1 VTEAATRPRG
11 RAWWKYLLMV
21 AGAGLLCLLAGLWYI
36 TTDSFQNLVRR
47 RMIAE
52 VERITGGR
60 VEIGSIH
67 TVPFRAQVE
76 VRDITVHGREAATEV
91 PLAHVERLVA
101 RVKII
106 SILRSEFGF
115 HEVTLDHPVIHVGFY
130 PDGSTNVPGP
140 SVVRA
145 SQVSTVERLFAL
157 SINNF
162 YVRHG
167 ELLWDDKTL
176 PLEFAANDAALQMEY
191 SFLRGRYESR
201 LLLGKVDAKYDG
213 FRPFAWMTDVKFTL
227 ASSFAEIDAMK
238 LTSGRSHVELR
249 GLISDFR
256 HPQISA
262 TYSAHVDIAEVASI
276 TRRHDFREGVVEF
289 QGHGKWTLEEF
300 SAAGAL
306 EARDFGWQDDRILL
320 KKASVTSDYT
330 VTDQQIKLTK
340 LQGKTLG
347 GSFVGDAQVDNWLN
361 SIPAPPPS
369 KSNQVPKKKPG
380 PEMAIIT
387 AGRPSG
393 KGPREKLPGV
403 QVAQLH
409 LRVRDISAMEL
420 AAALKTVG
428 PYLKDAHLAGLAG
441 GLVEASWRGSLD
453 MAGVE
458 FAADVVPPAKLAKGE
473 IPLTA
478 HATGAYHWANDE
490 LEFSQFTASTPASH
504 GQASGILSS
513 ASNFHFSVATSNFEE
528 VRSIVTAL
536 EGRPLPFRVSGTTT
550 FNGVV
555 GGNLDLPLVTGTLLV
570 QDFEVTLP
578 ATQLTAQRE
587 VHWDALSTWVQFSS
601 RSLTLREGSLRSG
614 DTTAIFDAIASLR
627 DGDLKEDSPFTAH
640 VNLHGVEVASSQELV
655 GVDYP
660 TTGVADVV
668 LQLSGTRDNPHAQ
681 GQVHVR
687 NGSAWGQSI
696 AQFDADVQ
704 VAGGE
709 TALSNIQLLHMQQP
723 NDDAKIQGSVAYNA
737 SLHSFR
743 LDLTGTNFDL
753 TRIPQIQQKGL
764 LVEGRGNFTLQGSG
778 TTESPVLNGRVQV
791 SGLTLDHELAG
802 AVDLQAVSQGNELH
816 LSGQS
821 EFGKGMLH
829 VDGGIQMHG
838 DYATALSFQMDNVDL
853 DAFLRTYL
861 KGQLTGHSAVSGT
874 VAVQGPLRDPRQW
887 TMNGNLSSIE
897 MDVEYAKLHNADPVR
912 FSYAK
917 QTLHIDQL
925 HLAGE
930 GTDFTA
936 HGSVQFAGSRDVD
949 VTVNGKV
956 DLKLLNTVDP
966 DFTGSG
972 LLAMDM
978 NVGGTLSDPLPQGH
992 LQVSNGAVAYSGLPS
1007 GLSELNGSF
1016 VFTRDRLHIEKLTA
1030 RTGGGTID
1038 LKGDA
1043 THYNQQ
1049 LSFDVT
1055 ATGKEVRL
1063 RYPPGVSSTANA
1075 ELHFVGTPSASTLTG
1090 EIMVTKLAV
1099 TPNFDFSS
1107 YLENSARNA
1116 ALTNANSPLYGVKL
1130 DVHVQTA
1137 PELQMKTAVARLSG
1151 DADFRLRGSMARP
1164 AVLGRVDIL
1173 EGDATFNGTKFR
1185 LERGD
1190 ITFANPVA
1198 IEPQVNLEAST
1209 HVRNYD
1215 LDIMVTGTP
1224 ERLAVN
1230 YRSEPPLPKSDII
1243 ALLALGRTGQESERL
1258 QEQSG
1263 DAVYNDE
1270 ASALIISQAMN
1281 STVSGRMQK
1290 LFGASRIKIDP
1301 QGLTTETNPT
1311 ARGPQVTI
1319 EQQFANNVSLT
1330 YSTNVSQSNQQII
1343 QAEYYFT
1350 RNISVVGTRDQ
1361 NGVVSFDLRIRRR
1374 K

>member
-1 VTEAATRPRG
+1 MA
-11 RAWWKYLLMV
+11 

-67 TVPFRAQVE
+67 TVPFHAQVE
-76 VRDITVHGREAATEV
+76 VRDITVHGREAAGEV
-91 PLAHVERLVA
+91 PLAHVDRLVA

-115 HEVTLDHPVIHVGFY
+115 HEVVLDHPVIHVGFY

-145 SQVSTVERLFAL
+145 SEVSTVERLFAL

-167 ELLWDDKTL
+167 ELLWDDKTI
-176 PLEFAANDAALQMEY
+176 PLEFSANDAALQMEY

-227 ASSFAEIDAMK
+227 APSFAEIDAMK
-238 LTSGRSHVELR
+238 LTSGRTHVEMR

-262 TYSAHVDIAEVASI
+262 TYSAHVDLAEVASI
-276 TRRHDFREGVVEF
+276 ARRQDFREGVVEF
-289 QGHGKWTLEEF
+289 QGQGKWSVEEF
-300 SAAGAL
+300 SASGAL
-306 EARDFGWQDDRILL
+306 QARDFGWQDDRILV
-320 KKASVTSDYT
+320 KKTNVTSDYA
-330 VTDQQIKLTK
+330 VTDQQIKLTR
-340 LQGKTLG
+340 LQGKALG
-347 GSFVGDAQVDNWLN
+347 GSFVGDAQVDNWLH
-361 SIPAPPPS
+361 SIPAPPPL
-369 KSNQVPKKKPG
+369 KSNQAQKKKAG
-380 PEMAIIT
+380 SEVAIIT
-387 AGRPSG
+387 AGRPTG
-393 KGPREKLPGV
+393 KGPHEKLPGV
-403 QVAQLH
+403 QVASLH
-409 LRVRDISAMEL
+409 LRVRDIAALEL

-428 PYLKDAHLAGLAG
+428 PYLKDSHLAGLAAG
-441 GLVEASWRGSLD
+441 TVDASWKGSPD
-453 MAGVE
+453 EAEVR

-478 HATGAYHWANDE
+478 HGQGGYRWADDE
-490 LEFSQFTASTPASH
+490 LAFSQFTASTPASH
-504 GQASGILSS
+504 GQASGTLSS
-513 ASNFHFSVATSNFEE
+513 ASNLHFSVTTSNFEE
-528 VRSIVTAL
+528 DRPIVAAL
-536 EGRPLPFRVSGTTT
+536 EGRQLPFRVSGTTT

-555 GGNLDLPLVTGTLLV
+555 GGDFDVPLVTGTLLV

-578 ATQLTAQRE
+578 ATELTAQRA

-601 RSLTLREGSLRSG
+601 RSLILREGSMHRG
-614 DTTAIFDAIASLR
+614 DTTATFDAVATLR
-627 DGDLKEDSPFTAH
+627 DGDLTVDSPFTGH
-640 VNLHGVEVASSQELV
+640 VSLHGVEVASTQELV
-655 GVDYP
+655 GVNYP
-660 TTGVADVV
+660 ITGVADVT
-668 LQLSGTRDNPHAQ
+668 LQVSGTRANPHAQ
-681 GQVHVR
+681 GQVQVK
-687 NGSAWGQSI
+687 NASAWGQSI

-709 TALSNIQLLHMQQP
+709 TALSNIQLLHTQQP
-723 NDDAKIQGSVAYNA
+723 NDDAKIQGSAAYNP

-743 LDLTGTNFDL
+743 LDLTGKNFDL
-753 TRIPQIQQKGL
+753 SRIPQIQRGGL
-764 LVEGRGNFTLQGSG
+764 LVEGRGEFTLQGSG
-778 TTESPVLNGRVQV
+778 TTESPAINGRVQV
-791 SGLTLDHELAG
+791 TGLTLDHELAG
-802 AVDLQAVSQGNELH
+802 AVDLQAVSRGNELH
-816 LSGQS
+816 VSGQS

-829 VDGGIQMHG
+829 VDGGIQMRG
-838 DYATALSFQMDNVDL
+838 DYATAVLFQMDNVDL
-853 DAFLRTYL
+853 DAFVRTYL
-861 KGQLTGHSAVSGT
+861 KGKLTGHSAVSG
-874 VAVQGPLRDPRQW
+874 AVTMQGPLRDFRQW
-887 TMNGNLSSIE
+887 TMKGDLSGVGE
-897 MDVEYAKLHNADPVR
+897 EVEYAKLHNVDAVR

-925 HLAGE
+925 HMAGE

-936 HGSVQFAGSRDVD
+936 HGSVQFAGSRDLD
-949 VTVNGKV
+949 LTINGKV
-956 DLKLLNTVDP
+956 DLKLLNSMDP

-992 LQVSNGAVAYSGLPS
+992 LLVSNGAVNYAGLPS
-1007 GLSELNGSF
+1007 GLSEMNGSL
-1016 VFTRDRLHIEKLTA
+1016 VFTRDRLHIEKMTA

-1043 THYNQQ
+1043 TRYNQQ
-1049 LSFDVT
+1049 LNFDLT
-1055 ATGKEVRL
+1055 ATSKEVRL
-1063 RYPPGVSSTANA
+1063 RYPPGVSSTASA
-1075 ELHFVGTPSASTLTG
+1075 ELHWVGTPTASTLTG
-1090 EIMVTKLAV
+1090 EVMVTKLAV

-1107 YLENSARNA
+1107 YLENSRRNA
-1116 ALTNANSPLYGVKL
+1116 ALANANSPLNGVKL
-1130 DVHVQTA
+1130 DIHVQTA

-1151 DADFRLRGSMARP
+1151 DADLRLRGSIARP

-1198 IEPQVNLEAST
+1198 VDPQFNLEAST

-1215 LDIMVTGTP
+1215 LDIMVTGTSD
-1224 ERLAVN
+1224 RLAVN

-1263 DAVYNDE
+1263 VTTFNDE
-1270 ASALIISQAMN
+1270 ASALIINQAMN

>member
-1 VTEAATRPRG
+1 
-11 RAWWKYLLMV
+11 MV

-60 VEIGSIH
+60 VEIGGIH
-67 TVPFRAQVE
+67 TVPFHMQVE
-76 VRDITVHGREAATEV
+76 VRDITVHGREAATGV
-91 PLAHVERLVA
+91 PLAHAERLVA
-101 RVKII
+101 RVKVI
-106 SILRSEFGF
+106 SLLRSEFGF
-115 HEVTLDHPVIHVGFY
+115 HELTLDHPVIHVGFY
-130 PDGSTNVPGP
+130 PDGRSNVPEP
-140 SVVRA
+140 TVVRA
-145 SQVSTVERLFAL
+145 SEVSSVEKLFAL
-157 SINNF
+157 SIDNF

-167 ELLWDDKTL
+167 ELIWDDKTF
-176 PLEFAANDAALQMEY
+176 PLEFAANDAELQMEY

-201 LLLGKVDAKYDG
+201 LLLGKVDAQIDG

-227 ASSFAEIDAMK
+227 APTFAEIDAMK
-238 LTSGRSHVELR
+238 LNSGRSHVELR

-262 TYSAHVDIAEVASI
+262 TYDAHVDLAEVASI
-276 TRRHDFREGVVEF
+276 TRRHDFREGVVELKG
-289 QGHGKWTLEEF
+289 QGKWTVEEF
-300 SAAGAL
+300 STSGVL
-306 EARDFGWQDDRILL
+306 EVRDAGWQDARILL
-320 KKASVTSDYT
+320 KKTNVAADYA
-330 VTDQQIKLTK
+330 VTDEQIKLTK
-340 LQGKTLG
+340 FQGRGLG
-347 GSFVGDAQVDNWLN
+347 GSFTGDAQVDNWLH

-369 KSNQVPKKKPG
+369 KSNQAQSGQAAKKKAG
-380 PEMAIIT
+380 PEMAIIR
-387 AGRPSG
+387 AGRPTG
-393 KGPREKLPGV
+393 KGPHEKLPGV
-403 QVAQLH
+403 QVASLH
-409 LRVRDISAMEL
+409 LRVRDVSAMEL
-420 AAALKTVG
+420 AAALKPIA
-428 PYLKDAHLAGLAG
+428 PYLKDSHLAGVAG
-441 GLVEASWRGSLD
+441 GTVEAGWKGSPEV
-453 MAGVE
+453 AEVGFV
-458 FAADVVPPAKLAKGE
+458 ADAVPPAKLAMRE

-478 HATGAYHWANDE
+478 HANGGYHWANDE
-490 LEFSQFTASTPASH
+490 LAFSQFTVSTPASR
-504 GQASGILSS
+504 GQASGTLSS
-513 ASNFHFSVATSNFEE
+513 ASNLHFSVATTDFEE
-528 VRSIVTAL
+528 WRPIVAAL
-536 EGRPLPFRVSGTTT
+536 EGRRLPFRVSGTTT
-550 FNGVV
+550 FNGTV
-555 GGNLDLPLVTGTLLV
+555 GGDFDLPVVTGTLLAE
-570 QDFEVTLP
+570 DFEVMLP
-578 ATQLTAQRE
+578 ATARTPQRP
-587 VHWDALSTWVQFSS
+587 VHWDALSSWVQFSS
-601 RSLTLREGSLRSG
+601 RSLTLRDGSLSRG
-614 DTTAIFDAIASLR
+614 DTTATFDANATLR
-627 DGDLKEDSPFTAH
+627 DGDLTEDSPFTAH
-640 VNLHGVEVASSQELV
+640 ASLHGVEVAATQELV

-660 TTGVADVV
+660 ITGMADAV
-668 LQLSGTRDNPHAQ
+668 LQLSGTRANPHAQ

-687 NGSAWGQSI
+687 DASAWGLSI

-704 VAGGE
+704 VAEGE
-709 TALSNIQLLHMQQP
+709 TALSNIQLLHE
-723 NDDAKIQGSVAYNA
+723 DAKIQGSAAYNP
-737 SLHSFR
+737 SRHSFR
-743 LDLTGTNFDL
+743 LEVTGTNFDL
-753 TRIPQIQQKGL
+753 ARIPQIQPGAL
-764 LVEGRGNFTLQGSG
+764 LIEGCGNFTLQGSG
-778 TTESPVLNGRVQV
+778 TTESPALNARVQV

-802 AVDLQAVSQGNELH
+802 GLDLQAVTKGSELRV
-816 LSGQS
+816 SGQS
-821 EFGKGMLH
+821 EFARGELRIE
-829 VDGGIQMHG
+829 GGVQMRG
-838 DYATALSFQMDNVDL
+838 DYATALSFQMNSVDL
-853 DAFLRTYL
+853 DAFWRAYL

-874 VAVQGPLRDPRQW
+874 VAVQGPLRDFRQW
-887 TMNGNLSSIE
+887 TMKGDLSNVA
-897 MDVEYAKLHNADPVR
+897 MDVEYAKLHNADAVR

-936 HGSVQFAGSRDVD
+936 HGSAQFAGSRDVD

-956 DLKLLNTVDP
+956 DLKLLNSVAP
-966 DFTGSG
+966 DFTGTG
-972 LLAMDM
+972 LVSIDM
-978 NVGGTLSDPLPQGH
+978 NVGGTVSDPMPQGH
-992 LQVSNGAVAYSGLPS
+992 LQVSNGAVAYAGLPS
-1007 GLSELNGSF
+1007 GLSGMNGSL
-1016 VFTRDRLHIEKLTA
+1016 VFTRDRLHIEKLMA
-1030 RTGGGTID
+1030 RTGGGTVD

-1043 THYNQQ
+1043 TRYNKQF
-1049 LSFDVT
+1049 SFDLT

-1075 ELHFVGTPSASTLTG
+1075 ELHWVGTSKASTLTG
-1090 EIMVTKLAV
+1090 GIMVTKLAV
-1099 TPNFDFSS
+1099 NPNFDFSS
-1107 YLENSARNA
+1107 YLESSQRNA
-1116 ALTNANSPLYGVKL
+1116 ALANSNSPLFGVKL

-1151 DADFRLRGSMARP
+1151 DADLRLRGSVARP

-1263 DAVYNDE
+1263 AGAFNDE
-1270 ASALIISQAMN
+1270 ASALIINQAMN

>member
-1 VTEAATRPRG
+1 
-11 RAWWKYLLMV
+11 MV
-21 AGAGLLCLLAGLWYI
+21 AGAGLLCLLAGLWYV

-76 VRDITVHGREAATEV
+76 VRDITVRGREAAAEI
-91 PLAHVERLVA
+91 PLAHVDRLVA
-101 RVKII
+101 RLKIV

-130 PDGSTNVPGP
+130 PDGSNNVPGP

-145 SQVSTVERLFAL
+145 SQVSSVEKLFAL
-157 SINNF
+157 SIDNF

-227 ASSFAEIDAMK
+227 APSFAEIDAMK
-238 LTSGRSHVELR
+238 LTSGRTHVEMR

-262 TYSAHVDIAEVASI
+262 TYNAHVDLAEVASI
-276 TRRHDFREGVVEF
+276 TRRQDFREGMVEL
-289 QGHGKWTLEEF
+289 QGQGKWTVEDF
-300 SAAGAL
+300 SAWGAL
-306 EARDFGWQDDRILL
+306 EARDFGWQDDRILV
-320 KKASVTSDYT
+320 KKASVTADYA
-330 VTDQQIKLTK
+330 VTDEQIKLTK
-340 LQGKTLG
+340 LQGKALG
-347 GSFVGDAQVDNWLN
+347 GSFVGDAQVDNWLH

-369 KSNQVPKKKPG
+369 KSNQGQSNQAQKKKAG

-387 AGRPSG
+387 AGRPTG
-393 KGPREKLPGV
+393 KGPREKVPGV
-403 QVAQLH
+403 QVALLH
-409 LRVRDISAMEL
+409 LRVRDVAALEL
-420 AAALKTVG
+420 AAALKPIG
-428 PYLKDAHLAGLAG
+428 PYLKDSHLGGWAG
-441 GLVEASWRGSLD
+441 GTVEAGWKGSPD
-453 MAGVE
+453 EAEVG

-478 HATGAYHWANDE
+478 HGQGRYRWANDE
-490 LEFSQFTASTPASH
+490 LEFSQFTVSTPASH
-504 GQASGILSS
+504 GQASGTLSS
-513 ASNFHFSVATSNFEE
+513 ASNLHFSVATSNFEE
-528 VRSIVTAL
+528 CRPIVAAL
-536 EGRPLPFRVSGTTT
+536 EGRPLPFRVNGTTT

-555 GGNLDLPLVTGTLLV
+555 GGDFDVPVVTGTLLA

-578 ATQLTAQRE
+578 AIERTTQRS
-587 VHWDALSTWVQFSS
+587 VDWDALSTWVQFSS
-601 RSLTLREGSLRSG
+601 RSLILRDGSMHRG
-614 DTTAIFDAIASLR
+614 DTTATFDAIATLR
-627 DGDLKEDSPFTAH
+627 DGDLTIDSPFTGH
-640 VNLHGVEVASSQELV
+640 VNLHGVDVASTQDLV

-660 TTGVADVV
+660 ITGVADVT
-668 LQLSGTRDNPHAQ
+668 LQVSGTRADPHAQ
-681 GQVHVR
+681 GQVQVKDA
-687 NGSAWGQSI
+687 SAWGQSI

-709 TALSNIQLLHMQQP
+709 TALSNIRLLHTQLP
-723 NDDAKIQGSVAYNA
+723 NEDAKIQGSAAYNR
-737 SLHSFR
+737 SHHSFR
-743 LDLTGTNFDL
+743 LDLNGENFDL
-753 TRIPQIQQKGL
+753 ARIPQIQRGGL
-764 LVEGRGNFTLQGSG
+764 LIEGRGGFMLQGSG
-778 TTESPVLNGRVQV
+778 TTESPAINARAQV

-802 AVDLQAVSQGNELH
+802 AVDLQAVSRGNELH
-816 LSGQS
+816 VSGQS

-829 VDGGIQMHG
+829 VDGGIQMRA
-838 DYATALSFQMDNVDL
+838 DYATAVSFQMDNVDL

-861 KGQLTGHSAVSGT
+861 KGQRTGHSAVSGT
-874 VAVQGPLRDPRQW
+874 VAAQGPLRDPRQW
-887 TMNGNLSSIE
+887 TMNGNLSSIV
-897 MDVEYAKLHNADPVR
+897 MDLEYAKLRNADPVR
-912 FSYAK
+912 FNYAK

-925 HLAGE
+925 HMAGE

-936 HGSVQFAGSRDVD
+936 HGSVQFAGSRDLD
-949 VTVNGKV
+949 LTVNGKV
-956 DLKLLNTVDP
+956 DLKLLNSVDA

-978 NVGGTLSDPLPQGH
+978 NVGGTVSDPLPQGH
-992 LQVSNGAVAYSGLPS
+992 LQVSNGAVVYAGLPS
-1007 GLSELNGSF
+1007 GLSEINGSL

-1055 ATGKEVRL
+1055 AASKEVRL
-1063 RYPPGVSSTANA
+1063 RYPPGVSSTASA
-1075 ELHFVGTPSASTLTG
+1075 ELHWVGTPTASTLTG

-1107 YLENSARNA
+1107 YLENSQRNA
-1116 ALTNANSPLYGVKL
+1116 ALANANSPLNGVKL

-1151 DADFRLRGSMARP
+1151 DADFQLRGSIARP

-1224 ERLAVN
+1224 DRLAVN

-1263 DAVYNDE
+1263 PSAFNDE
-1270 ASALIISQAMN
+1270 ASALIINQAMN

-1343 QAEYYFT
+1343 QTEYYFT

>member
-1 VTEAATRPRG
+1 MA
-11 RAWWKYLLMV
+11 
-21 AGAGLLCLLAGLWYI
+21 AGAGLLCLLAGLWYV

-47 RMIAE
+47 RMVAE

-67 TVPFRAQVE
+67 TVPFHAQVE

-91 PLAHVERLVA
+91 PLAHVDRLVA
-101 RVKII
+101 RVKIV

-130 PDGSTNVPGP
+130 PDGSSNVPGP

-145 SQVSTVERLFAL
+145 SQVSSVEKLFAL
-157 SINNF
+157 SIDNF

-227 ASSFAEIDAMK
+227 APSFAEIDAMK
-238 LTSGRSHVELR
+238 LTSGRTHVEMH
-249 GLISDFR
+249 GLIRDFR
-256 HPQISA
+256 HPLVSA
-262 TYSAHVDIAEVASI
+262 TYDAHVDLAEVASI
-276 TRRHDFREGVVEF
+276 MRRQDIREGVVEF
-289 QGHGKWTLEEF
+289 QGQGKWTVEDF
-300 SAAGAL
+300 SASGAL
-306 EARDFGWQDDRILL
+306 EARDFGWQDDRILI
-320 KKASVTSDYT
+320 KKTSVVADYA
-330 VTDQQIKLTK
+330 VTDQQIRLTK
-340 LQGKTLG
+340 LQGKALG
-347 GSFVGDAQVDNWLN
+347 GSFTGDAQVDNWLH

-369 KSNQVPKKKPG
+369 KSNQAQKKRAG

-387 AGRPSG
+387 AGRPTG

-409 LRVRDISAMEL
+409 LRVRDVSAMEL
-420 AAALKTVG
+420 AAALKPVG
-428 PYLKDAHLAGLAG
+428 PYLKDSHLAGLAG
-441 GLVEASWRGSLD
+441 GLVEASWRGSPD
-453 MAGVE
+453 MAQVE
-458 FAADVVPPAKLAKGE
+458 FAADVVPPTKPAKGE

-478 HATGAYHWANDE
+478 HATGGYHWTNDE

-513 ASNFHFSVATSNFEE
+513 ASNLHFSVTTSNFEE
-528 VRSIVTAL
+528 ERPIVAAL
-536 EGRPLPFRVSGTTT
+536 EGRPLPFRVDGTTT

-555 GGNLDLPLVTGTLLV
+555 GGDLDVPVVTGTLV
-570 QDFEVTLP
+570 AQDFEVTLP
-578 ATQLTAQRE
+578 AMEGTAQHS
-587 VHWDALSTWVQFSS
+587 VQWDALSTWVQFSTHG
-601 RSLTLREGSLRSG
+601 LILRDGSMHRG
-614 DTTAIFDAIASLR
+614 DTTATFDAIASLR
-627 DGDLKEDSPFTAH
+627 DGDLTVDSPFTGH
-640 VNLHGVEVASSQELV
+640 VNLHGVEVASTQELV

-660 TTGVADVV
+660 ITGVADVT
-668 LQLSGTRDNPHAQ
+668 LQVSGTRANPQAQ
-681 GQVHVR
+681 GQVHVK
-687 NGSAWGQSI
+687 NASAWGQSI
-696 AQFDADVQ
+696 AQFDADVL

-709 TALSNIQLLHMQQP
+709 TALSNIQLLHLQQP
-723 NDDAKIQGSVAYNA
+723 NDDAEIQGSAAYNP

-743 LDLTGTNFDL
+743 LDLTGKNFDL
-753 TRIPQIQQKGL
+753 ARIPQIQRGGL
-764 LVEGRGNFTLQGSG
+764 LVEGRGEFTLQGSG
-778 TTESPVLNGRVQV
+778 TTESPAINARLQV

-802 AVDLQAVSQGNELH
+802 AVDLQAVSKGNELH
-816 LSGQS
+816 VSGQS
-821 EFGKGMLH
+821 EFGKGILH
-829 VDGGIQMHG
+829 VDGGVQMRG

-874 VAVQGPLRDPRQW
+874 VAVQGPLRDPRVW
-887 TMNGNLSSIE
+887 TMNGSLSSIE
-897 MDVEYAKLHNADPVR
+897 MDVQYAKLHNADPVR
-912 FSYAK
+912 FTYAK

-925 HLAGE
+925 HMAGE

-936 HGSVQFAGSRDVD
+936 HGSVQFAGSRDLDLTVD
-949 VTVNGKV
+949 GKV
-956 DLKLLNTVDP
+956 DLKLLNTVDA

-972 LLAMDM
+972 LLSMDM

-992 LQVSNGAVAYSGLPS
+992 LQVSNGAVSYSGLPS
-1007 GLSELNGSF
+1007 GLSEMNGSL
-1016 VFTRDRLHIEKLTA
+1016 VFTRDRLHIEKMTA

-1055 ATGKEVRL
+1055 ATSKEVRL
-1063 RYPPGVSSTANA
+1063 RYPPGVSSTASA
-1075 ELHFVGTPSASTLTG
+1075 ELHWVGTPTASTLTG
-1090 EIMVTKLAV
+1090 DVMVTKLAV

-1107 YLENSARNA
+1107 YLENSRRNA
-1116 ALTNANSPLYGVKL
+1116 ALANANSPLNGVKL

-1151 DADFRLRGSMARP
+1151 DADFRLRGSISRP

-1224 ERLAVN
+1224 DRLAVN

-1243 ALLALGRTGQESERL
+1243 ALLALGRTSQESERL

-1263 DAVYNDE
+1263 TEAFNDE
-1270 ASALIISQAMN
+1270 ASALIINQAMN